1 MKKFAAGGVS
11 PHTADSSSQSAIE
24 GLAMKGFG
32 PESLEDGQRMLN
44 ANFNVSSSVYTDS
57 IDSEFKSLGSPG
69 KRSGKYNSQRSR
81 GARSVSSTGE
91 QSYHPTPQAQEPVQ
105 SETPSSSMRIS
116 DARTGRSNA
125 KHMDDAFMR
134 LEAENEDIRAE
145 NADLQSRLAAAN
157 DEISRLKKSAAAD
170 GEHEYLLRQAEVADQ
185 RAKTADSRVRDLE
198 KEAQKMIK
206 ERTEF
211 QTEVSRLRFELT
223 NKKSTTSGSERPAPL
238 IGQFEAVT
246 DFELERTINDLRT
259 QLHNKENELKLC
271 EEKLRNSDEEVDRLT
286 QHLEEMLGDVEFDE
300 KKKMLRKNW
309 WGGKK
314 KYREGEAAKTAKVI
328 AEELDIAPTVA
339 ASEAK
344 TVLDGEIAQARMM
357 KVQAQHKEDMVGI
370 QNALLGLEK
379 DKARLEG
386 EVGILLRE
394 KQSIEEKFNRVSAH
408 NDLLKSQQRAAS
420 TQQTLSAL
428 RSVQLPMP
436 ADGSN
441 AEVTRL
447 KVMLQIQEDALRRLA
462 TQKEELQDMMD
473 THEYTYSRH
482 ELVTSKKEVAWRE
495 DLRSMSHKLTE
506 LKGANQELTFKNR
519 ELTIQLEQARSDYSN
534 IHKSLKEQTRRI
546 QDQAAKQK
554 ELTSTYAS
562 MLGSTLH
569 ENEDLAVQI
578 SRLKAL
584 RAKEVET
591 YDGELRVLR
600 AGRVTKGEGEP
611 PLSSV
616 FPCNLPAAKPKP
628 LMPSLRQSNTP
639 RNVREHAAELYV
651 PPTPEEAP
659 TPIESSTSSSSTPE
673 ESETTAELPMMP
685 AQMKYNYRW
694 KGGAYHLEN
703 SLPPAP
709 NEPRPFI
716 DPHDVPVVRPTVVV
730 ETNHQKPFGTRAA
743 PPMVTTEERQ
753 FASDA
758 LKRWNAAPPP
768 RNSTPERH
776 GDVPDMSH
784 GRRNPFPAGGYSQ
797 HTPPRKPRYRENKE
811 PRHR

>member
-57 IDSEFKSLGSPG
+57 VDSEFKSLGSPG
-69 KRSGKYNSQRSR
+69 KRSGRYHSQRSR
-81 GARSVSSTGE
+81 GVSHSMSSSTE
-91 QSYHPTPQAQEPVQ
+91 QSYHPSPLPQEPVQ
-105 SETPSSSMRIS
+105 NRSLSSSMRIS
-116 DARTGRSNA
+116 DARTGDA
-125 KHMDDAFMR
+125 KQMDDAYMR
-134 LEAENEDIRAE
+134 LQAENEDIRAE
-145 NADLQSRLAAAN
+145 NVDLQSRLAAAN
-157 DEISRLKKSAAAD
+157 AEIARLKKSAAAD
-170 GEHEYLLRQAEVADQ
+170 GEHEYLLRQAETAEQ

-211 QTEVSRLRFELT
+211 QTEISRLRFELT
-223 NKKSTTSGSERPAPL
+223 NKKSTTSGSEKPAPL

-339 ASEAK
+339 ASDAK
-344 TVLDGEIAQARMM
+344 TALDGELAQARMM
-357 KVQAQHKEDMVGI
+357 KVQAQHKEEMVGI

-379 DKARLEG
+379 EKARLEG
-386 EVGILLRE
+386 EVGILVRE

-420 TQQTLSAL
+420 TQQTLTAL

-462 TQKEELQDMMD
+462 TQKEELQDMLD
-473 THEYTYSRH
+473 THEHTYSRH

-495 DLRSMSHKLTE
+495 DLRSMSNKLSE
-506 LKGANQELTFKNR
+506 LKGTNQELTFKNR

-534 IHKSLKEQTRRI
+534 IHKSLKDQTRRI

-584 RAKEVET
+584 RAKEIET

-616 FPCNLPAAKPKP
+616 FPCNVPAAKP
-628 LMPSLRQSNTP
+628 LMPALRQSDAPPTVV
-639 RNVREHAAELYV
+639 RNVREHTAELYV
-651 PPTPEEAP
+651 PPTPTEEP
-659 TPIESSTSSSSTPE
+659 SIESSTSSSSTPE
-673 ESETTAELPMMP
+673 ESETTAEIPMMP

-709 NEPRPFI
+709 NEPRPFT
-716 DPHDVPVVRPTVVV
+716 DPRDVPVVRPTVVV

-743 PPMVTTEERQ
+743 PPLVTPEEQQ

-758 LKRWNAAPPP
+758 LRKWNAAPRPQT
-768 RNSTPERH
+768 RTPERYR
-776 GDVPDMSH
+776 DVPDMSH
-784 GRRNPFPAGGYSQ
+784 RRGDPFPSAGDARHS
-797 HTPPRKPRYRENKE
+797 PPRRPRYRENKE